1 MRRIQPVARR
11 FSLEETPDDRA
22 EWQVLP
28 VEERLRAVWEMAVF
42 WARWEREEAR
52 KRGETPEIALDRL
65 LPVARKRPL
74 R

>member
-11 FSLEETPDDRA
+11 FSLEERPDDLSEWRA
-22 EWQVLP
+22 LS
-28 VEERLRAVWEMAVF
+28 VEERLKAVWEMALF
-42 WARWEREEAR
+42 WARWELEEAR